1 MVSDTDDTPEVA
13 VADTELESPAILD
26 RLASK
31 RDPNISFVGWASV
44 SHLGHMKMAYEDGA
58 DVNTRDA
65 ESGATALHYAASMHA
80 REIINWL
87 AKRENIDYLIQDNEG
102 RLPSALAYE
111 VSDDPVI
118 GRFLVK
124 KQNEQAQAQGIDI
137 RTLLAS

>member
-1 MVSDTDDTPEVA
+1 MGSDTDDTPEVGIA
-13 VADTELESPAILD
+13 ETELDSPSFLED
-26 RLASK
+26 LAKK

-44 SHLGHMKMAYEDGA
+44 SHLGYMKTAYEDGA
-58 DVNTRDA
+58 DVNARNA
-65 ESGATALHYAASMHA
+65 ETGATALHYAASMHG

-111 VSDDPVI
+111 IADDPVI

-124 KQNEQAQAQGIDI
+124 KQNEQARARGIDI
-137 RTLLAS
+137 SKLLTP